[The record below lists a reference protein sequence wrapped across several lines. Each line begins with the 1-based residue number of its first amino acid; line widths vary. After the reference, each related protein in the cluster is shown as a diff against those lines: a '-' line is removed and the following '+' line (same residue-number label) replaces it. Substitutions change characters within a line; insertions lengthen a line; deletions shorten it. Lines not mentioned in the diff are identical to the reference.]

1 MRALPAERG
10 TIKKILAVSG
20 LIALL
25 AVGILAKNQR
35 WTGYVTDA
43 KCGAKVDAAC
53 AKRCIDAGE
62 KVVFVNDGDKT
73 MIPVANPQ
81 ALKGNVLV
89 EGKLE
94 NNTLT
99 VSKVK
104 MVDDAK
110 KVKDP
115 AY

>member
-1 MRALPAERG
+1 M
-10 TIKKILAVSG
+10 KKILAVSG
-20 LIALL
+20 LMALL
-25 AVGILAKNQR
+25 AVGVVAKNQR
-35 WTGYVTDA
+35 WTGYVSDA
-43 KCGAKVDAAC
+43 KCGAKVEAAC
-53 AKRCIDAGE
+53 AKRCIEAGE

-73 MIPVANPQ
+73 VIPVANPE
-81 ALKGNVLV
+81 ALKGHEGHHVLV

-110 KVKDP
+110 KVNDP
-115 AY
+115 TY

>member
-1 MRALPAERG
+1 MKR
-10 TIKKILAVSG
+10 IFAVSA

-25 AVGILAKNQR
+25 ATGVLAKNQR
-35 WTGYVTDA
+35 WTGYVSDA

-53 AKRCIDAGE
+53 AKKCIEAGE
-62 KVVFVNDGDKT
+62 KVVFVNDGDKVV
-73 MIPVANPQ
+73 IPVANPE
-81 ALKGNVLV
+81 ALKGHEGHHVMV

-104 MVDDAK
+104 MVDEAG
-110 KVKDP
+110 KVKD
-115 AY
+115 ATY